1 VNADSSTSQP
11 SDQLDSIESRFDVL
25 ESLPVATLVFSRT
38 GGLHLANSEAQRMLG
53 YTPQEFHGLSIA
65 DLLPVGHG
73 GLLHGYL
80 KSFWEKPERRPTAE
94 SPDIRL
100 RRSDGSEAWV
110 QLGINPIRVNGDPY
124 ALVTMVD
131 AGDWRRTTEAYQ
143 SDRRAIATLI
153 DNLPG
158 MAYRCLNDEHWTIEF
173 ASRGCLELTGCSA
186 EDLIGSRKVSYHK
199 MIVPE
204 DLERI
209 RREVEIALRLGRN
222 FDLVYRITTPDG
234 VVKWVSERGCAVE
247 SADREVQVLEG
258 FIYDVTH
265 RIQAEKERSESERTL
280 RAILDHAFEYIGLLD
295 TKGRVIRANQT
306 SLRVAGVRM
315 EDVKGRPFWET
326 PWWAHSAEEQAKLRA
341 AIEKAAT
348 GEFVRFET
356 THPTSDGRVLD
367 IDFSLRAVLDETG
380 AVTALIP
387 EGRDITD
394 RKHMERALRESEE
407 RFFKVFRA
415 SPDAISVSELATGR
429 FIDVNEGFERISGY
443 RREALI
449 GRTSPEIGIWS
460 DPGDRKRMLEELE
473 TRGSVRDMEVKA
485 RSRSGASGS
494 FLLSADKV
502 ELGGRPCLIIVSRDI
517 TDRLF
522 AEQALRESEEKFS
535 KAFRVSPFSLT
546 ITELATGRYV
556 DVNGGFERT
565 SGYPRAE
572 VIGRTSMEL
581 GVWVDMADRDELVR
595 RLRSQGSV
603 REMEVNFRRRD
614 GTVINTLSSCELLE
628 IRGVPCLL
636 NTIEDVT
643 ERRRIEREKLQLE
656 SQLRQS
662 QKLEAL
668 GTLAGGI
675 AHDFNNILTGIVIF
689 RELAIMDLDKPEE
702 ARKHLAEMQQ
712 ATNRAKELV
721 RQILSFSRNQVQE
734 RKPVRLHP
742 VVREALKL
750 LRSSLPA
757 TIEMSQEID
766 EQAPEVL
773 ADTGQIHQVLMNLVT
788 NAAQAM
794 RGGTGRLSVS
804 LGPCEISSEN
814 PSAHPTLRPGTYAL
828 LTVADTGQG
837 MDEHTR
843 ARIFEPFFTT
853 KAPGEGTGLGLAVV
867 HGIMEDHDGA
877 IHVRSRVGEGT
888 TFDLFFPQYLGA
900 VTNADRP
907 NPEVP
912 KGLGESVLLVDDEPA
927 LSKAVGS
934 MLQRL
939 GYNVTSMTDP
949 VEAVRRFT
957 QAPESFDIVVTDNT
971 MPKMTGLDVIR
982 EVHSLRPKMA
992 ALLMSGL
999 STTWT
1004 PDRLHSLGVSE
1015 LVTKPVD
1022 HTGLAQAIRRALGHA
1037 KGQDR

>member
-1 VNADSSTSQP
+1 
-11 SDQLDSIESRFDVL
+11 
-25 ESLPVATLVFSRT
+25 
-38 GGLHLANSEAQRMLG
+38 MLG
-53 YTPQEFHGLSIA
+53 YTAAEFQGISIA
-65 DLLPVGHG
+65 DLLPVGQG

-80 KSFWEKPERRPTAE
+80 TSFWEKPERRPTAE
-94 SPDIRL
+94 SPDIRI
-100 RRSDGSEAWV
+100 RRNDGSEAWV
-110 QLGINPIRVNGDPY
+110 QLGINPVRINGDLY

-131 AGDWRRTTEAYQ
+131 AGDWRRTTEAYE
-143 SDRRAIATLI
+143 SDRRAISTLI

-173 ASRGCLELTGCSA
+173 ASRGCLELTGCTA

-209 RREVEIALRLGRN
+209 RREVETALRLGKN
-222 FDLVYRITTPDG
+222 FDLTYRITTPDG
-234 VVKWVSERGCAVE
+234 VVKWVSERGRAVE
-247 SADREVQVLEG
+247 SAGSDVQVLEG

-265 RIQAEKERSESERTL
+265 RVQAEKERSESERTL

-295 TKGRVIRANQT
+295 TTGCVIRANLT

-341 AIEKAAT
+341 AIERAAT

-380 AVTALIP
+380 TVTALIP
-387 EGRDITD
+387 EGRDITE

-407 RFFKVFRA
+407 KFFKVFRA

-429 FIDVNEGFERISGY
+429 FIDVNDGFERISGY

-473 TRGSVRDMEVKA
+473 KRGSVRDMEVKA

-502 ELGGRPCLIIVSRDI
+502 ELGGRTCLIIVSRDI

-535 KAFRVSPFSLT
+535 KAFRVSPFALT
-546 ITELATGRYV
+546 ISELATGRYI
-556 DVNGGFERT
+556 DVNSGFERT
-565 SGYPRAE
+565 IGYSRTE
-572 VIGRTSMEL
+572 VIGRTSHEL
-581 GVWVDMADRDELVR
+581 GIWIDVADRDELLR

-603 REMEVNFRRRD
+603 REMEIRFRRRD
-614 GTVINTLSSCELLE
+614 GTVITTLSSCELLE

-643 ERRRIEREKLQLE
+643 ERRRIEREKIQLE

-689 RELAIMDLDKPEE
+689 RELALMDMDKPDE

-742 VVREALKL
+742 VIREALKL

-773 ADTGQIHQVLMNLVT
+773 ADTGQVHQVLMNLVT

-794 RGGTGRLSVS
+794 RGGTGRLTVR
-804 LGPCEISSEN
+804 LGLREVDEGHRSS
-814 PSAHPTLRPGTYAL
+814 HPTLRPGTYAL
-828 LTVADTGQG
+828 LTVSDTGLG
-837 MDEHTR
+837 MDEQTR

-867 HGIMEDHDGA
+867 RGIMEDHDGA

-888 TFDLFFPQYLGA
+888 TFDLFFPQHLGA
-900 VTNADRP
+900 VTSLDRP
-907 NPEVP
+907 NAEVP
-912 KGLGESVLLVDDEPA
+912 QGRGESVLLVDDEPA
-927 LSKAVGS
+927 LSKAVGA

-939 GYNVTSMTDP
+939 GYNVISMTDP
-949 VEAVRRFT
+949 AEAVRRFT
-957 QAPESFDIVVTDNT
+957 RAPESFDIVVTDNT
-971 MPKMTGLDVIR
+971 MPKMTGLDVVR
-982 EVHSLRPKMA
+982 EIHAISPKVP

-999 STTWT
+999 STTWM
-1004 PDRLHSLGVSE
+1004 PDRLHSLGVRE

-1022 HTGLAQAIRRALGHA
+1022 RTGLAQAIRRALDQLPGPA
-1037 KGQDR
+1037 L

>member
-1 VNADSSTSQP
+1 VNADSPTSQHP
-11 SDQLDSIESRFDVL
+11 DRFDSIDANAEII
-25 ESLPVATLVFSRT
+25 ESLPVATLVFGRS
-38 GGLHLANSEAQRMLG
+38 GDIHVANSEARRMLG
-53 YTPQEFHGLSIA
+53 YSAEEIQGLSVS
-65 DLLPVGHG
+65 DLLPAGQG

-80 KSFWEKPERRPTAE
+80 GSFWDKPEGRPTAE

-100 RRSDGSEAWV
+100 RTKDGSETWV
-110 QLGINPIRVNGDPY
+110 QLGINPTRLNGELY
-124 ALVTMVD
+124 ALVAMVD
-131 AGDWRRTTEAYQ
+131 AGDWRRTTEALHR
-143 SDRRAIATLI
+143 DRRAIATLI

-158 MAYRCLNDEHWTIEF
+158 MAYRCLNDERWTIEF
-173 ASRGCLELTGCSA
+173 ASRGCLELTGYGA
-186 EDLIGSRKVSYHK
+186 EDLVGGRAVSYHE
-199 MIVPE
+199 MIIPE

-209 RREVEIALRLGRN
+209 RREVEAALRSGGS
-222 FDLVYRITTPDG
+222 FDLTYRIATRDG
-234 VVKWVSERGCAVE
+234 TVKWVSERGRAVE
-247 SADREVQVLEG
+247 SAGGDVQVLEG

-265 RIQAEKERSESERTL
+265 RVQAEKERSESERTL

-295 TKGRVIRANQT
+295 TRGRMIRANQT

-315 EDVKGRPFWET
+315 EDVKGRLFWET
-326 PWWAHSAEEQAKLRA
+326 PWWAHSAEEQARLRA
-341 AIEKAAT
+341 AVAKAAA

-367 IDFSLRAVLDETG
+367 IDFSLRPVIDETG
-380 AVTALIP
+380 AVAALIP

-394 RKHMERALRESEE
+394 QKVMERALRESEE
-407 RFFKVFRA
+407 KFFKVFRA

-429 FIDVNEGFERISGY
+429 FIDVNDGFERISGY
-443 RREALI
+443 RRDALI
-449 GRTSPEIGIWS
+449 GRTSPEIGIWA
-460 DPGDRKRMLEELE
+460 DTGDRRRMIEELE
-473 TRGSVRDMEVKA
+473 KRGSIRDMEVKA
-485 RSRSGASGS
+485 RSRSGASGT

-502 ELGGRPCLIIVSRDI
+502 ELGGRTCVIIVSRDI
-517 TDRLF
+517 TERLS

-535 KAFRVSPFSLT
+535 KAFRVSPFALT
-546 ITELATGRYV
+546 ISELATGRYI
-556 DVNGGFERT
+556 DVNSGFERT
-565 SGYPRAE
+565 TGYSRPE
-572 VIGRTSMEL
+572 VIGRTSKEL
-581 GVWVDMADRDELVR
+581 GIWVDLADRDRLIR
-595 RLRSQGSV
+595 RLRSEGSV
-603 REMEVNFRRRD
+603 REMEISFRRRD
-614 GTVINTLSSCELLE
+614 GAVITTLSSCELLE

-656 SQLRQS
+656 GQLRQS

-689 RELAIMDLDKPEE
+689 RELAMMDLDKPDE
-702 ARKHLAEMQQ
+702 ARKHLAEMKQ

-742 VVREALKL
+742 VIAEALKL

-773 ADTGQIHQVLMNLVT
+773 ADTGQVHQVLMNLVT

-794 RGGTGRLSVS
+794 RGGAGRLTVH
-804 LGPCEISSEN
+804 LGLRQVDEDFCSS
-814 PSAHPTLRPGTYAL
+814 HPTLRPGTYAQ

-837 MDEHTR
+837 MDEQTQ

-867 HGIMEDHDGA
+867 RGIMEDHDGA
-877 IHVRSRVGEGT
+877 IFVRSRVDAGT
-888 TFDLFFPQYLGA
+888 TFDLFFPQHLGA
-900 VTNADRP
+900 AASADKPRVS
-907 NPEVP
+907 VP
-912 KGLGESVLLVDDEPA
+912 RGRGESVLLVDDEPA
-927 LSKAVGS
+927 LCRAVGA

-939 GYNVTSMTDP
+939 GYDVTSATDP
-949 VEAVRRFT
+949 VDAVRRFS
-957 QAPESFDIVVTDNT
+957 QSPASFDLVITDNT
-971 MPKMTGLDVIR
+971 MPRMTGLDVIR
-982 EVHSLRPKMA
+982 EVHALRPRLP
-992 ALLMSGL
+992 ALMMSGL

-1004 PDRLHSLGVSE
+1004 PERLHSLGVGE
-1015 LVTKPVD
+1015 LVAKPVD
-1022 HTGLAQAIRRALGHA
+1022 HAGLAQAVHRALGGEGA
-1037 KGQDR
+1037 SR